1 MEDKLYW
8 YKSTCK
14 RVIDGDTLELTID
27 LGLKTYREERIRLYG
42 INTPEIFGVKKE
54 SEEYAKGIAAKNR
67 VEEILKDK
75 DFWVFTV
82 KDSQGKYGRY
92 LAEIYIVI
100 NDQLKCLN
108 KVLVEEG
115 LAEEKEY

>member
-8 YKSTCK
+8 YKARCD
-14 RVIDGDTLELTID
+14 RVIDGDTIKLTLD
-27 LGLKTYREERIRLYG
+27 LGLETYRKERIRLYG

-54 SEEYAKGIAAKNR
+54 SEEYARGINAKNR
-67 VEEILKDK
+67 VEEVLKDK
-75 DFWVFTV
+75 DFWVFTI
-82 KDSQGKYGRY
+82 KDKQGKYGRY
-92 LAEIYIVI
+92 LAEIYVII

-115 LAEEKEY
+115 LAEQKNY